1 MKIILPIKNLSTEK
15 CGQKNNDNNNDKNN
29 KKKKKNMW

>member
-1 MKIILPIKNLSTEK
+1 MKIILPIKNLSTEI

-29 KKKKKNMW
+29 KKKKKNM